1 VIFPFRSRRALPLIG
16 IFWGMVILLM
26 QGANMARGDLFI
38 PPSDLSPGDL
48 YQLIFVTAGTRNA
61 ASDEIAEYN
70 TFVTQQAAALSPY
83 VQAGTTWFAVAST
96 YDVASASET
105 DARDNAPAYQDI
117 PIYNTHGQRVANG
130 YKDLWDGFL
139 QNPIKYDQF
148 GTALPDDTIVWT
160 GSKTDGKAKYLYGT
174 LDGPLGSLDP
184 DNPDDHY
191 TVFGSSTS
199 IIGKWINRG
208 SLVDFFEEHSF
219 YGLSSEV
226 TVKLTPEPGALVMLG
241 VGAISLAAFGRQR
254 RRRGLSTFP
263 RGEN

>member
-1 VIFPFRSRRALPLIG
+1 VIFPFRSRRALPLLG
-16 IFWGMVILLM
+16 IFGSMIILLM
-26 QGANMARGDLFI
+26 QGANLARGDLII

-61 ASDEIAEYN
+61 ASDVIAEYN
-70 TFVTQQAAALSPY
+70 TFVTQQAAALNPH
-83 VQAGTTWFAVAST
+83 VPVGTTWFAVAST

-105 DARDNAPAYQDI
+105 NARDNAAAYPDI

-130 YKDLWDGFL
+130 YADLWDGFL

-184 DNPDDHY
+184 NNPDDHY

-226 TVKLTPEPGALVMLG
+226 TVKITPEPGALVMLG
-241 VGAISLAAFGRQR
+241 MGAVVLLCFFNCRRKVGQKL
-254 RRRGLSTFP
+254 T
-263 RGEN
+263 